1 MQTPRLHLTKK
12 GSLFRYRW
20 FSGPKR
26 ASMEFRRELSESGL
40 SEMKALARQVEDIAS
55 QDGMGP
61 SLEEL
66 GQALYQLLI
75 PEGLHALLQKNK
87 QPLAIY
93 SGEPLFP
100 WEVLHDGEQFLGVRF
115 PIGRLPSWFEPITSP
130 SLGEEGIPLD
140 DIRVLALADPL
151 SDLPE
156 ARREVHY
163 ATDCLP
169 TRQSRLAL
177 TAQQISLNH
186 ISDYITGHKGQ
197 ATLLHVAA
205 RAGFE
210 HDEELH
216 IPVAKDVLSAHSL
229 RLVCPGRVWAFFHL
243 TPLQDSSSFFSTSAV
258 SFASKLLDKGF
269 EGIVMSLRP
278 NFSSGGRQMIGHYYR
293 CLFEG
298 VSPAEALTLAR
309 QKFLEHNPND
319 PAWSSFVFFGNP
331 GAKLLQAES
340 KKGLAPERSLE
351 PAGAGLG
358 TGGESSIGSS
368 SKREPHSAPVE
379 GSLSSGE
386 NALEYDFDLEQAI
399 GIALMEAKNL
409 RQDFIG
415 TPHLFIGLTKCP
427 GGVTR
432 ALLESSGFDPK
443 KVRDTI
449 RYALGFGHAPLDAKI
464 LPTQRC
470 ARALKTAETNAR
482 KDNDHVVREKHLL
495 AAILQSGEGLAFEVL
510 KKMGADPQKLYERLL
525 REDIPQARARTG
537 GDTPTIDRYGR
548 DLTMLAEQNVLP
560 PLTGRSEELM
570 RLAQILLRRF
580 KNNPLI
586 IGEAGVG
593 KTALVEGL
601 AQRIVAGA
609 VPEELRNRRL
619 VELSLSGLVAGT
631 RYRGDFEERLTQ
643 VLREVREHKE
653 VILFLDEF
661 HTVVGAGETHQGTL
675 DAANILK
682 PALARGEIRCIG
694 ATTPVEYRRYIEKDA
709 ALDRR
714 FHPLFLEEPSVEET
728 LEILQ
733 GSRLGYEEH
742 HNVAIPREVLDL
754 AVELAVRYLPDR
766 RLPDKAFDL
775 IDEAC
780 ALVTLRGA
788 NTSLLTP
795 EGKIRTLSSCPV
807 VSEPAIYKVLA
818 DWTGIPVGEI
828 SREESK
834 RLLELED
841 RLGQKVF
848 GQKPAVEAISQAI
861 QLGRAGL
868 KRPGRPTAVMLF
880 IGPSGVGKTELCRS
894 LAKEM
899 FGDETALI
907 RLDMSEFAEKHSS
920 SKLIGAPPGYVGFGD
935 DGQILSQLHHR
946 PYSVVLLDEI
956 EKSHPEIL
964 DLFLQ
969 LFDDGRLTDSLGRTV
984 DGRHAVFIMTSN
996 IFSERFHRHRKAV
1009 GFQKDEDDDRI
1020 DPNELENELLR
1031 HFRPEFLNRIDET
1044 VVFKPL
1050 SEDVLLQIARL
1061 RFEEL
1066 SESALQQD
1074 VVLGGDEE
1082 ALWSLVQRSVNPA
1095 LGARPLLRNI
1105 ERAVAR
1111 PLSQMILKTMAEN
1124 TKEPLKIRLTLVDGE
1139 PTLIQTDDVFPT
1151 IKRRIPVET

>member
-1 MQTPRLHLTKK
+1 
-12 GSLFRYRW
+12 
-20 FSGPKR
+20 
-26 ASMEFRRELSESGL
+26 MEFRRELNEFGMTEMRALTQQVQTMTGNES
-40 SEMKALARQVEDIAS
+40 RP
-55 QDGMGP
+55 P

-75 PEGLHALLQKNK
+75 PEDLHALLQKNQ

-93 SGEPLFP
+93 GGEPLFP
-100 WEVLHDGEQFLGVRF
+100 WEVLHDGEQFLGVKF
-115 PIGRLPSWFEPITSP
+115 PIGRLPSWFEPVTGQTAGGDGLAP
-130 SLGEEGIPLD
+130 GSL
-140 DIRVLALADPL
+140 RVLAVADPL
-151 SDLPE
+151 DDLPE
-156 ARREVHY
+156 ARREVNY
-163 ATDCLP
+163 VIDSLP
-169 TRQSRLAL
+169 TRQKRLSLATTDVSL
-177 TAQQISLNH
+177 GNISEFA
-186 ISDYITGHKGQ
+186 KGEKGS
-197 ATLLHVAA
+197 ATLLHVAG
-205 RAGFE
+205 RAAFE
-210 HDEELH
+210 HADGLQIPLEEDALT
-216 IPVAKDVLSAHSL
+216 PHSV

-243 TPLQDSSSFFSTSAV
+243 APTESSKSHSPASAV
-258 SFASKLLDKGF
+258 SFASSLLDKGLQ
-269 EGIVMSLRP
+269 GVVVSLRP
-278 NFSSGGRQMIGHYYR
+278 NFSSGGRQMIGYYYR
-293 CLFEG
+293 FLFEG
-298 VSPAEALTLAR
+298 LPPAQALMKAR
-309 QKFLEHNPND
+309 QHFLQHNPHD
-319 PAWSSFVFFGNP
+319 PAWSSFVFFGDP
-331 GAKLLQAES
+331 GAVLLQAPV
-340 KKGLAPERSLE
+340 KKGATPERSLE
-351 PAGAGLG
+351 PAGASLG
-358 TGGESSIGSS
+358 AAEPALTGT
-368 SKREPHSAPVE
+368 SKRDGGTVGGDGIAAGDS
-379 GSLSSGE
+379 
-386 NALEYDFDLEQAI
+386 ALEYDFDLEQAI

-470 ARALKTAETNAR
+470 ARALKSAEMNAR

-525 REDIPQARARTG
+525 RGEIPQARSRSG

-548 DLTMLAEQNVLP
+548 DLTMLAEQGLLP
-560 PLTGRSEELM
+560 SLTGRAEELM

-586 IGEAGVG
+586 IGAAGVG

-609 VPEELRNRRL
+609 VPEELRDRRL

-643 VLREVREHKE
+643 VIREAREHKE

-714 FHPLFLEEPSVEET
+714 FHPLFLEEPSVEES

-733 GSRLGYEEH
+733 GARIGYEEH
-742 HNVAIPREVLDL
+742 HKVAIPVEVLET
-754 AVELAVRYLPDR
+754 AVDLAVRYLPDR
-766 RLPDKAFDL
+766 RLPDKALDL

-788 NTSLLTP
+788 ATSLLTP
-795 EGKIRTLSSCPV
+795 EGQIRTLASCPV
-807 VSEPAIYKVLA
+807 VSEPAIHKVLA

-834 RLLELED
+834 RLLELEE
-841 RLGQKVF
+841 RLGSRVF
-848 GQKPAVEAISQAI
+848 GQKRAVEAVSHTV

-868 KRPGRPTAVMLF
+868 KRPRRPTAVLLF
-880 IGPSGVGKTELCRS
+880 IGPSGVGKTELCRA
-894 LAKEM
+894 LAREL
-899 FGDETALI
+899 FGEESALI

-920 SKLIGAPPGYVGFGD
+920 AKLIGAPPGYVGYGE

-956 EKSHPEIL
+956 EKAHPEIM

-969 LFDDGRLTDSLGRTV
+969 LFDEGRLTDSLGRTV

-996 IFSERFHRHRKAV
+996 LMADRFQKNRKMV
-1009 GFQKDEDDDRI
+1009 GFTKSDAYDVPDQDV
-1020 DPNELENELLR
+1020 ENELMR
-1031 HFRPEFLNRIDET
+1031 HFRSEFINRIDET
-1044 VVFKPL
+1044 VLFMPL
-1050 SEDVLLQIARL
+1050 EEDVLLQIARQ

-1066 SESALQQD
+1066 AESALQQG
-1074 VVLGGDEE
+1074 VILSGDED
-1082 ALWSLVQRSVNPA
+1082 ALWTLVQRSINPA
-1095 LGARPLLRNI
+1095 LGARPLLRNV

-1111 PLSQMILKTMAEN
+1111 PLSKLILNAMSEN
-1124 TKEPLKIRLTLVDGE
+1124 SSETLRLRFVLVDGE
-1139 PTLIQTDDVFPT
+1139 PQLVDAQDSSPT
-1151 IKRRIPVET
+1151 IKRRKPEES